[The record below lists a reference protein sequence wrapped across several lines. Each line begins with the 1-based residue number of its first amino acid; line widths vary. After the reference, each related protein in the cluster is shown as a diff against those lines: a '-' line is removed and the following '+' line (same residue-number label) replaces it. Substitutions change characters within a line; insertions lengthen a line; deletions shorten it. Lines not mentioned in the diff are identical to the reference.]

1 MLKGETTRQ
10 QILDS
15 ALARARQVGLEAV
28 TLGGLAE
35 ELKLSKSGL
44 FAHFRSKQALQLAV
58 VEQAKERFTARV
70 VRPALAKP
78 RGAPRVEAIVDGWI
92 RWFRLE
98 DPARGCVF
106 LSLAS
111 EYDDR
116 PGPVRDAVV
125 RSQREWLDFLAG
137 AARLA
142 IGEGHFRPD
151 LDPTQFAFEF
161 VGIGMTL
168 QYAAKLV
175 GDPRAEARARAAF
188 EDLVAHART
197 ASRARRRSPA
207 R

>member
-1 MLKGETTRQ
+1 MGKGAATRKH
-10 QILDS
+10 IVGT
-15 ALARARQVGLEAV
+15 ALAQARQVGLESV
-28 TLGGLAE
+28 TLGTLAD

-58 VEQAKERFTARV
+58 LEQATERFIARV
-70 VRPALAKP
+70 VRPALAAP
-78 RGAPRVEAIVDGWI
+78 RGEPRLAAVVSGWI
-92 RWFRLE
+92 QWFRDE

-142 IGEGHFRPD
+142 IAAGHFRAD

-175 GDPRAEARARAAF
+175 GDPAAETRARAAF
-188 EDLVAHART
+188 DDLLT
-197 ASRARRRSPA
+197 RARSRSE